1 MRHRHL
7 HGLITTALLMAA
19 CLAVAGNAVAAE
31 QRPMRVLLCIADDAS
46 PSFGAYGCTW
56 AKTPAIDRLAR
67 EGVAFD
73 RAYTPTAKCSPS
85 RAAILTG
92 RYPWQ
97 LEAAANH
104 NPFFPPQFKAF
115 TETLADSGVAVDAAG
130 KFWSPGVAKT
140 ADGKDRTWGIGPP
153 GLSRPSQSA
162 ARYKQFLA
170 GLPADKPAFF
180 WFGSTNPHRPY
191 ARDAGLAAGKKPADI
206 DRVPGYWPDDEIVRR
221 DMLDYAT
228 RIEAF
233 DAEVAALLDVLEA
246 SGQAD
251 KTIVIVTSDH
261 GMPFPRVKGH
271 CFEAAHRVPLIVRWP
286 EKPGDRRVAEFVS
299 FVDFAPTFLE
309 LFGIQPD
316 ASGMQ
321 PITGRSLASL
331 VRGEKAVG
339 VARDA
344 TIIGRERN
352 DVEGRAGTPSGLG
365 YPARGIREGRFL
377 YVKNFAPDRWPCC
390 DPDKGLTDTDPGP
403 TKSFIAAAGQLDTY
417 WKLCF
422 GLRPAE
428 ELYDVEQDPDCVQNL
443 AGDKAYAADRDR
455 LEARLMAALR
465 EQQDPR
471 VLGKG
476 DQFDEYPAPPYGN
489 GKKPWAKDSNPDRVH
504 DVVIY
509 GGTSAAVIAA
519 IRAALLGADVVVVS
533 PDKHLGGLTSGG
545 LGYTDSGN
553 TRAIGSLA
561 RQFYRR
567 VWQHY
572 QQPEAWKWQ
581 PRETFRAL
589 GQGVKRADAEDRSMW
604 LFEPHVAEKIF
615 DDWLAEHGIE
625 VVREALLDRDR
636 GVELASDSPAAPRIK
651 AITTLG
657 SPARPA
663 RRFAGKIFIDA
674 TYEGDLMAAA
684 GVKWHVGREANSVY
698 GEEWNGNQVGIL
710 HHGHHWKMPVDP
722 FKEPGNPE
730 SGLLPLISADPPGT
744 RGEGD
749 KRVQAYCFRMCL
761 TDHPANRVPFAKPA
775 GYDPARYEL
784 LARTLAAGWRDV
796 FGKFDA
802 IPNRKTDTNNH
813 GPFSFDHIGANEDYP
828 EASYERRREIIADHT
843 TYQQGLLWFLAH
855 DQRVPADIRTRM
867 LSWGLPKD
875 EYGDNGHWSP
885 QLYIREAR
893 RMIGDDVLTE
903 HECLGTRAVKKPI
916 GMGSYTL
923 DSHNVRRYVT
933 PDGTVQNEGDIG
945 VHPKQPYKIGY
956 GSLVPKKVECA
967 NLLVPVCLSA
977 SHIAYGS
984 ARMEPVFMLL
994 GDAAANAAVLAARA
1008 NAAVQDVDYASLRGL
1023 LEAQGQVLEI
1033 R

>member
-1 MRHRHL
+1 MRHL
-7 HGLITTALLMAA
+7 LAFLMAGAA
-19 CLAVAGNAVAAE
+19 CTCVAAE
-31 QRPMRVLLCIADDAS
+31 PRPVRVLFCIADDAS
-46 PSFGAYGCTW
+46 PHFGAYGCTW
-56 AKTPAIDRLAR
+56 AKTPTIDRLAR
-67 EGVAFD
+67 EGIAFD

-115 TETLADSGVAVDAAG
+115 TETLADAGVAVGAAG

-140 ADGKDRTWGIGPP
+140 ADGADRTWGIGPP
-153 GLSRPSQSA
+153 GLARPSQAA
-162 ARYKQFLA
+162 ARYREFLA
-170 GLPADKPAFF
+170 GLPVDKPAFF

-191 ARDAGLAAGKKPADI
+191 ARDAGLAAGKKPSDI
-206 DRVPGYWPDDEIVRR
+206 DRVPGYWPDGEIVRR

-233 DAEVAALLDVLEA
+233 DAEVGALLAVLEQ

-251 KTIVIVTSDH
+251 ETIVIVTSDH

-271 CFEAAHRVPLIVRWP
+271 CFEAAHRVPLVVRLP
-286 EKPGDRRVAEFVS
+286 RSQAGDGGRRAGEFVS
-299 FVDFAPTFLE
+299 FIDLAPTFLE
-309 LFGIQPD
+309 LFGIAPS

-321 PITGRSLASL
+321 PITGRSIVDL
-331 VRGEKAVG
+331 VQGRPAAGG

-344 TIIGRERN
+344 TFLGRERN
-352 DVEGRAGTPSGLG
+352 DVGGRGDSPFGLG

-390 DPDKGLTDTDPGP
+390 DPDKELSDTDPGP
-403 TKSFIAAAGQLDTY
+403 TKQFIAAAGQLDRY
-417 WKLCF
+417 WNLCF
-422 GLRPAE
+422 GQRPAE
-428 ELYDVEQDPDCVQNL
+428 ELYDVEQDPDCVKNL
-443 AGDKAYAADRDR
+443 AREKSHAADRAR

-471 VLGKG
+471 VLGMG
-476 DQFDEYPAPPYGN
+476 DAFDEYPAPPYA
-489 GKKPWAKDSNPDRVH
+489 KKPWSKESKPDRDH
-504 DVVIY
+504 DVVVY

-519 IRAALLGADVVVVS
+519 IRAAMLGADVVVVS

-553 TRAIGSLA
+553 TRAIGGLA
-561 RQFYRR
+561 RDFYRR
-567 VWQHY
+567 VWRHY
-572 QQPEAWKWQ
+572 QQPEAWRWQ
-581 PRETFRAL
+581 PRDTFRGA
-589 GQGVKRADAEDRSMW
+589 GQGVKQTDLADNSMW
-604 LFEPHVAEKIF
+604 LFEPHVAERILNE
-615 DDWLAEHGIE
+615 WLAEHSLE
-625 VVREALLDRDR
+625 VVREARLDRER
-636 GVELASDSPAAPRIK
+636 GVELVPAADAAAGPRIRS
-651 AITTLG
+651 ITTLAG
-657 SPARPA
+657 PAGPA
-663 RRFAGKIFIDA
+663 RRFAGKVFIDA
-674 TYEGDLMAAA
+674 TYEGDLLAAA
-684 GVKWHVGREANSVY
+684 GVKFHVGREANAVY

-722 FKEPGNPE
+722 FKSPGNPA
-730 SGLLPLISADPPGT
+730 SGLLPLVSADPPGT

-749 KRVQAYCFRMCL
+749 TRVQAYCFRMCL
-761 TDHPANRVPFAKPA
+761 TDHPDNRVPFAKPA

-784 LARTLAAGWRDV
+784 LARTLAAGWREV
-796 FGKFDA
+796 FAKFDA

-813 GPFSFDHIGANEDYP
+813 GPFSFDHIGANYDYP
-828 EASYERRREIIADHT
+828 EASYERRREIIADHER
-843 TYQQGLLWFLAH
+843 YQLGMLWFLAH
-855 DQRVPADIRTRM
+855 DERVPADIRTRM
-867 LSWGLPKD
+867 RQWGLPKD

-893 RMIGDDVLTE
+893 RMLGDDVLTE
-903 HECLGTRAVKKPI
+903 HECLGKRAVKKPI

-933 PDGTVQNEGDIG
+933 PQGTVQNEGDIG
-945 VHPKQPYKIGY
+945 VHPKQPYQIGY
-956 GSLVPKKVECA
+956 GSLVPKRAECT

-994 GDAAANAAVLAARA
+994 GDAAADAAVLAARA
-1008 NAAVQDVDYASLRGL
+1008 GSAVQDVDYASLRGL
-1023 LEAQGQVLEI
+1023 LEAQGQILEI
-1033 R
+1033 D